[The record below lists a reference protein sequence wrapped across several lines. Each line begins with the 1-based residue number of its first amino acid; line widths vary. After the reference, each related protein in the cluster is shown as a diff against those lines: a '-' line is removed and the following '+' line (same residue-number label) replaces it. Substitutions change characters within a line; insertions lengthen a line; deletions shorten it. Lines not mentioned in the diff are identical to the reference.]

1 MDSILTRTETT
12 HIGTLVWNIR
22 VHATVAHCITFKT
35 TIWICLLYTTINY
48 NNTNSII
55 QTVNTLELK

>member
-22 VHATVAHCITFKT
+22 VLATVAFCITLT